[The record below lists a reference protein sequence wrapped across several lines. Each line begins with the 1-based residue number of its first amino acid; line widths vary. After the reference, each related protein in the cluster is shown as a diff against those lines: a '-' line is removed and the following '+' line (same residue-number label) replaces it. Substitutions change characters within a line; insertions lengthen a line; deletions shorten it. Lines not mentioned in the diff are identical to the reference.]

1 MEIENTVRML
11 SGNDMTMRFI
21 ENEFLPEGENEY
33 YLRNRQTTKPVGG
46 WRHLRSDEIERL
58 VKNNNSCE
66 NWDDF
71 LVSGEFNPKQIKNNK
86 FYGLVRI
93 GEVKDAMLQ
102 YHDLRLRVGI
112 TNSVITSCDIGNNV
126 AIHDVH
132 YMSHYIIGDNC
143 IIFNIQEMCCTNHA
157 KFGNGIVKDGEPD
170 DVRICLDLMNETGCR
185 KVYPFDGMIAADAYL
200 EAKFIDDKPLQ
211 AKLSY
216 LTQNRFDSHRGYYGT
231 IGASCVIKNSA
242 IIKDVK
248 VGDCCYIKGASKLKN
263 VTINSSVEEPSQ
275 IGEGVVLVNGIVG
288 YGCHIFYSCIAVRFV
303 LGNNSNLKYGARLIH
318 SFLGDNSTI
327 SCCEVLNNL
336 IFPAHEQHHN
346 NSFLVA
352 AVLMGQTNIAA
363 GATMGSNHNS
373 RTNDN
378 EIQAG
383 RGFWPGL
390 CSSVKHSCKF
400 ASFTLLSKADYPTE
414 MCIPMPFSLV
424 NNNVS
429 HNELEVMPAFWW
441 MYNMYA
447 LARNAWKYQKRDLR
461 KRKYQHIEF
470 DAYAPDS
477 MEEVITGRKLLEI
490 WTAKAWLRTQ
500 NKNIEGQSDKAL
512 REVGKELLRGDRK
525 VVDNLQVFGENMEKG
540 KRRVRIL
547 KVYDAYNSY
556 GDMIVY
562 YAVKN
567 VMKYLL
573 DNPQATFDS
582 IAGLMTGRRQKEWS
596 NLGGQLMQT
605 SDLDQLR
612 ADIRNGK
619 LDSWEAIH
627 NRYDDI
633 WERYGTD
640 KLRHAYQSLCYLLET
655 ETITNEMWNDVLK
668 RAIGIQ
674 QYICDQVYLTRKKD
688 YDNIYRKQTYR
699 NNEEMIAAIGP
710 LEENSFIKQVRG
722 ETEDFNA
729 KIEELYKRLK

>member
-1 MEIENTVRML
+1 MDSENTVKLLMGDEMKL
-11 SGNDMTMRFI
+11 SFI
-21 ENEFLPEGENEY
+21 EKEYLPEGQDEY
-33 YLRNRQTTKPVGG
+33 YLRNKQVTKPAGG
-46 WRHLRSDEIERL
+46 WRNLRSDEIERL

-66 NWDDF
+66 NWDNF
-71 LVSGEFNPKQIKNNK
+71 LVTDEFNPRQIKNNK

-93 GEVKDAMLQ
+93 GEVRDAMLQ

-132 YMSHYIIGDNC
+132 YLSHYIIGDNC

-157 KFGNGIVKDGEPD
+157 KFGNGIVKDGEPEE
-170 DVRICLDLMNETGCR
+170 VRICLDLMNETGCR

-200 EAKFIDDKPLQ
+200 SAKFIDDKPLQ

-216 LTQNRFDSHRGYYGT
+216 LTQNRFDSRRGYYGT
-231 IGASCVIKNSA
+231 IGTDCVIKNSA

-248 VGDCCYIKGASKLKN
+248 VGDSCYIKGASKLKN
-263 VTINSSVEEPSQ
+263 VTINSSLEEPSQ

-352 AVLMGQTNIAA
+352 AVLKGQTNIAA

-378 EIQAG
+378 EIEAG

-414 MCIPMPFSLV
+414 MNIPLPFSLV

-461 KRKYQHIEF
+461 KRKFQHIEF

-477 MEEVITGRKLLEI
+477 MEEVIAGRKLLEV

-500 NKNIEGQSDKAL
+500 NKNIDGQSEKAL
-512 REVGKELLRGDRK
+512 REVGKGLLRGDRK
-525 VVDNLQVFGENMEKG
+525 EVDNLQVFGENMEKG

-547 KVYDAYNSY
+547 KVYDAYKSY
-556 GDMIVY
+556 GDMLVY

-567 VMKYLL
+567 VMKYLQ
-573 DNPQATFDS
+573 DNPQATFS
-582 IAGLMTGRRQKEWS
+582 TIGGLIQGRREKAWS

-627 NRYDDI
+627 NRYDEI
-633 WERYGTD
+633 WERYTVD

-655 ETITNEMWNDVLK
+655 ETITDDMWRDVLK
-668 RAIGIQ
+668 RAVGIQ
-674 QYICDQVYLTRKKD
+674 QYICDQVYVTRKKD

-699 NNEEMIAAIGP
+699 NSEEMIAAIGP
-710 LEENSFIKQVRG
+710 LEENSFIKQVRN
-722 ETEDFNA
+722 ETDDFNN
-729 KIEELYKRLK
+729 KINELYNRF